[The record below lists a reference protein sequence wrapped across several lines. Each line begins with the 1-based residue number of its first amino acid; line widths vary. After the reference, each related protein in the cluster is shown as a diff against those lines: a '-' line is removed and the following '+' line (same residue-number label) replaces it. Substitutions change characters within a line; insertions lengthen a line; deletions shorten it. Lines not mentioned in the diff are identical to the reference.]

1 MRRLE
6 HKLGKK
12 EEKMKR
18 ISFLTVLLTIPLFL
32 FTTVATT
39 FAQENGN
46 NLEDTLKK
54 LSQDAAKKYVSPIVT
69 AFGSDMNGGWFHR
82 APQAKMFSLNLEA
95 GLVGMGT
102 FFPEEE
108 QYKHFSSSG
117 SFRFDSE
124 QARKLVV
131 DSSLGLPIQLEDAL
145 VQKITNMDFTVG
157 ISGATIIGRSDD
169 YITINFSGEDVTFQD
184 PITGTPRTVTI
195 SPNVITLQGI
205 GGLGDF
211 LADISFL
218 PFMAPQASIGTIL
231 GTQAVFRYFP
241 EISLPVTDITQD
253 IGKFKWFGWGIQHNP
268 GVFFPTPLPLDISFG
283 FFKQSLK
290 INPAEQTA
298 GTVTPIFEANT
309 TAYGVTISKRL
320 GVGVLNV
327 TPYAGYLRESSK
339 ITFAYD
345 FTIDPGLPSE
355 QKIPI
360 NFYLE
365 GENKSRINFGL
376 SVRLLL
382 ININADYNILGK
394 YKSITVGVMFAL

>member
-1 MRRLE
+1 
-6 HKLGKK
+6 
-12 EEKMKR
+12 MKR
-18 ISFLTVLLTIPLFL
+18 ISFLTILLTTALFL
-32 FTTVATT
+32 FATLATT
-39 FAQENGN
+39 FAQDNGN

-102 FFPEEE
+102 FFPEDVE
-108 QYKHFSSSG
+108 YKHFSTSG
-117 SFRFDSE
+117 KFQFNSE
-124 QARKLVV
+124 QANKLID
-131 DSSLGLPIQLEDAL
+131 DSGLVIPIQEVREA
-145 VQKITNMDFTVG
+145 IANTISHTEFTVG
-157 ISGATIIGRSDD
+157 ISGATIIGTSDD
-169 YITINFSGEDVTFQD
+169 YITINFSGANVPFQN
-184 PITGTPRTVTI
+184 PITGLPDSVTL
-195 SPNVITLQGI
+195 SPDVITLPI

-218 PFMAPQASIGTIL
+218 PFVAPQASIGTIL

-253 IGKFKWFGWGIQHNP
+253 IGKFSWFGWGIQHNP

-290 INPAEQTA
+290 INPAEQTT
-298 GTVTPIFEANT
+298 GTVTPIFEART

-345 FTIDPGLPSE
+345 FTLDPGTAFE

-365 GENKSRINFGL
+365 GENKSRFNFGL

-382 ININADYNILGK
+382 ININADYNFLGK